1 MEINTILI
9 IGNLLLSAMTICQR
23 SRCTQIEVSDCI
35 KIKREVPKTSEM
47 NEMTEVVATPVN
59 KL

>member
-9 IGNLLLSAMTICQR
+9 VGNLLLSAMTICQR
-23 SRCTQIEVSDCI
+23 SRCTEIEISDCI
-35 KIKREVPKTSEM
+35 KIHREIPKSNEM
-47 NEMTEVVATPVN
+47 NEINEVVAQPVN

>member
-9 IGNLLLSAMTICQR
+9 IGNLLLSALTICQR
-23 SRCTQIEVSDCI
+23 SRCTQIEISDCI
-35 KIKREVPKTSEM
+35 KIKRDVPNQTKM
-47 NEMTEVVATPVN
+47 DEVVATPVS

>member
-23 SRCTQIEVSDCI
+23 SRCTEIEISDCI
-35 KIKREVPKTSEM
+35 KIHREVPKN
-47 NEMTEVVATPVN
+47 NEEGLQTIEARHAQ
-59 KL
+59 

>member
-23 SRCTQIEVSDCI
+23 SRCTEIEISDCI
-35 KIKREVPKTSEM
+35 KIHRKVPNQTESEM
-47 NEMTEVVATPVN
+47 ETVNATPVN

>member
-9 IGNLLLSAMTICQR
+9 IGNLLLSALTICQR
-23 SRCTQIEVSDCI
+23 SRCTNIEISDCI
-35 KIKREVPKTSEM
+35 KIKRDVPKTTEVD
-47 NEMTEVVATPVN
+47 EVVATPVN